1 MTYDVIIV
9 GAGLAGCS
17 AAIQLAK
24 QGIQV
29 LLLEQA
35 RYPTHRLCGEFLSV
49 EVIAAFA
56 QLGILETV
64 REAGAHPIRR
74 AVLTTSAGI
83 SFQSELPGTA
93 LGLSRYRLD
102 QILFERSRLVGAAC
116 KDGTSVKA
124 IGGSLR
130 DGFAVSTSQGDFK
143 GRMVIGA
150 FGKRSALDRSLKR
163 DFVQRRSPW
172 VACKAHYTGLNL
184 PNVIELHAFPGGYC
198 GLSQIEAGQ
207 INVCWIAHERVLKSA
222 TCAED
227 RLAPE
232 ALFKNPALADRL
244 RSMQRRSAS
253 QSLAQISFAIKDKF
267 DGDLLMMGDSGGMI
281 TPLCG
286 DGMAMALRSA
296 ELGVPLVVKRL
307 QGHLSQSEF
316 KVQYEAAWSQEF
328 KLRLQLGRLMHTLFI
343 QPALASAGVNL
354 CCLFPAF
361 GDWMIR
367 STRGK
372 SAETDSQAMWMADIK
387 G

>member
-17 AAIQLAK
+17 AAIQLAA

-49 EVIAAFA
+49 EVIAAFE
-56 QLGILETV
+56 QLGILERV
-64 REAGAHPIRR
+64 RAAGAHPIRR
-74 AVLTTSAGI
+74 AFLTTSSGA
-83 SFQSELPGTA
+83 SFHRELPGTA

-102 QILFERSRLVGAAC
+102 QILFERSQSVGATAQ
-116 KDGTSVKA
+116 DGTAVKSIA
-124 IGGSLR
+124 GNFQ
-130 DGFAVSTSQGDFK
+130 DGFTVSTSQGEFR

-150 FGKRSALDRSLKR
+150 FGKRSTLDLSLKR
-163 DFVQRRSPW
+163 DFVKRRSPW
-172 VACKAHYTGLNL
+172 VACKAHYTGLDL

-207 INVCWIAHERVLKSA
+207 INVCWIAHERIFTTVTK
-222 TCAED
+222 AED
-227 RLAPE
+227 RLAPD
-232 ALFKNPALADRL
+232 ALFKNPILADRL
-244 RSMQRRSAS
+244 QSMERLPPS

-267 DGDLLMMGDSGGMI
+267 DGDLLMIGDSGGMI

-296 ELGVPLVVKRL
+296 ELAVPLVMERL
-307 QGHLSQSEF
+307 QGQLNQHAFKAQYEKVWNREF
-316 KVQYEAAWSQEF
+316 KI
-328 KLRLQLGRLMHTLFI
+328 RLQLGRLMHTLFI
-343 QPALASAGVNL
+343 QPSLASAGVYGCSVL
-354 CCLFPAF
+354 PAL
-361 GDWMIR
+361 GDWIIR

-372 SAETDSQAMWMADIK
+372 SNDMGLSNSTSL
-387 G
+387 